1 MEARIA
7 PSVPAK
13 TAIERL
19 LLAELDP
26 DEGADAVDRLT
37 SLGRSVPNSCCGRRS
52 RKSWP
57 RSCDEP
63 ATNARPRPAAR
74 VTALDRAR

>member
-37 SLGRSVPNSCCGRRS
+37 RLGRLGAQLVLQRAIE
-52 RKSWP
+52 
-57 RSCDEP
+57 DEL
-63 ATNARPRPAAR
+63 ATFLR
-74 VTALDRAR
+74 RARY